1 MLASWA
7 RVCDNA
13 PSRCSVPLCFEHR
26 ASTPDAGLINQLYD
40 TNMKIFSTAL
50 ALLLSLFALPLTSH
64 AQSTQI
70 ITEYLMTIYLP
81 TERKAIDPTLT
92 IVNILPGGW
101 VKGPGINGKVI
112 APGGDWLRTMP
123 SGALRQEA
131 RLTIETD
138 DGAFI
143 HMSYVGVVAMSKDA
157 AEALGRGEVLND
169 KRVPYFI
176 NTPLFQT
183 SAEKYSWMNKVQ
195 AIGKMVELKRTS
207 TEAYVK
213 YDVFIAR

>member
-1 MLASWA
+1 M
-7 RVCDNA
+7 
-13 PSRCSVPLCFEHR
+13 
-26 ASTPDAGLINQLYD
+26 
-40 TNMKIFSTAL
+40 
-50 ALLLSLFALPLTSH
+50 
-64 AQSTQI
+64 
-70 ITEYLMTIYLP
+70 
-81 TERKAIDPTLT
+81 
-92 IVNILPGGW
+92 
-101 VKGPGINGKVI
+101 I

-143 HMSYVGVVAMSKDA
+143 HMSYVGVVVLSKDA
-157 AEALGRGEVLND
+157 VEAMGRGEVLND

>member
-1 MLASWA
+1 MLSLGLA
-7 RVCDNA
+7 
-13 PSRCSVPLCFEHR
+13 HR
-26 ASTPDAGLINQLYD
+26 EKALDAQFINQPRAIK
-40 TNMKIFSTAL
+40 MKTFTTAL
-50 ALLLSLFALPLTSH
+50 ALLLSLFAMPLTSH
-64 AQSTQI
+64 AQSTRVS
-70 ITEYLMTIYLP
+70 TEYLMTIYLP

-112 APGGDWLRTMP
+112 APGGDWIRTLP

-131 RLTIETD
+131 KLTIETD

-143 HMSYVGVVAMSKDA
+143 HMSYVGVVAINKEA
-157 AEALGRGEVLND
+157 AETMGRGEVLTD
-169 KRVPYFI
+169 KSVPYFI

-183 SAEKYSWMNKVQ
+183 SAEKYGWLNKVQ
-195 AIGKMVELKRTS
+195 GIGKMIELKRTS

-213 YDVFIAR
+213 YDIFIAR

>member
-1 MLASWA
+1 
-7 RVCDNA
+7 
-13 PSRCSVPLCFEHR
+13 
-26 ASTPDAGLINQLYD
+26 
-40 TNMKIFSTAL
+40 MKTFATAL
-50 ALLLSLFALPLTSH
+50 AFLLSLFAMPVTSH

-70 ITEYLMTIYLP
+70 STDYLMTIYLP

-131 RLTIETD
+131 KLTIETD

-143 HMSYVGVVAMSKDA
+143 YMSYVGVVALSKEA
-157 AEALGRGEVLND
+157 AEAMGRGEVLND
-169 KRVPYFI
+169 KSVPYFI

-183 SAEKYSWMNKVQ
+183 SAEKYSWLNKVQ
-195 AIGKMVELKRTS
+195 GIGKMIELKRTS

-213 YDVFIAR
+213 YDIFIAR

>member
-1 MLASWA
+1 MKKMTNTLAFLF
-7 RVCDNA
+7 
-13 PSRCSVPLCFEHR
+13 SVF
-26 ASTPDAGLINQLYD
+26 AFSAGTQ
-40 TNMKIFSTAL
+40 
-50 ALLLSLFALPLTSH
+50 

-70 ITEYLMTIYLP
+70 RTEYLMTIHIP

-92 IVNILPGGW
+92 IVNILPGGS
-101 VKGPGINGKVI
+101 VKGPGINGKII

-131 RLTIETD
+131 KLTIETD

-143 HMSYVGVVAMSKDA
+143 YMSYVGVVALSKEA
-157 AEALGRGEVLND
+157 AEAMGRGEVLND
-169 KRVPYFI
+169 KSVPYFI

-183 SAEKYSWMNKVQ
+183 SAEKYSWLNKVQ
-195 AIGKMVELKRTS
+195 GIGKMIELKRTS

-213 YDVFIAR
+213 YDIFIAR